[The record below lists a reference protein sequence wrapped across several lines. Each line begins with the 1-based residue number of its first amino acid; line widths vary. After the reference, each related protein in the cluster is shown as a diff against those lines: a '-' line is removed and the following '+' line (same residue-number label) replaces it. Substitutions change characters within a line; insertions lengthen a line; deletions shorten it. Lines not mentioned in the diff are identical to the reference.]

1 MTNYSKKAN
10 YKPLLWFI
18 IGFGAFAFTRV
29 STYIPFAIV
38 LAALFILRFLRT
50 QKAVKGILL
59 AALGFPLTIILSQ
72 FFPVNGPW
80 IFIIGSLI
88 SFILKGLIFMV
99 PYMVDRLIFKKIK
112 GFYATLVFPVFA
124 IAFYFLNS
132 TYGLFKGT
140 AFFYAFTQ
148 YGNLSLVQ
156 FLSVAGIWGSGFF
169 LLWTASVINWMWE
182 NEFAWINIK
191 KGVTIYAGAAL
202 LIFTYGGFRIS
213 PLFYDYT
220 GKTVKVAS
228 VLMPADPDGN
238 YPSLMELFPG
248 RVFSDLNENVAII
261 EERVEQA
268 AYAEAKIVVFQEY
281 SLLIPEIQEA
291 SLIKELKRIAIENN
305 IYICINYAY
314 LPEMDEG
321 EHEYTFGFI
330 ELSDEEEGSNK
341 ALLINNQGEMEIEYV
356 KHHLVKGEDN
366 YILEGTSDQ
375 LPVVDTPYG
384 RVGVVI
390 CKDMEFSR
398 FMRQAAEKRADIVL
412 APSFE
417 SSHSLAITYSQMLRA
432 VEYGFSFVRPCA
444 NGLSIA
450 IDYQGRVL
458 TSLNSFTSPGE
469 IMYAEVPTKGVSTLY
484 GFIGDL
490 FAWLCCLALAAFVV
504 LGLLKRKGIRDSD

>member
-1 MTNYSKKAN
+1 
-10 YKPLLWFI
+10 
-18 IGFGAFAFTRV
+18 
-29 STYIPFAIV
+29 
-38 LAALFILRFLRT
+38 
-50 QKAVKGILL
+50 
-59 AALGFPLTIILSQ
+59 
-72 FFPVNGPW
+72 
-80 IFIIGSLI
+80 
-88 SFILKGLIFMV
+88 
-99 PYMVDRLIFKKIK
+99 
-112 GFYATLVFPVFA
+112 
-124 IAFYFLNS
+124 
-132 TYGLFKGT
+132 
-140 AFFYAFTQ
+140 
-148 YGNLSLVQ
+148 
-156 FLSVAGIWGSGFF
+156 
-169 LLWTASVINWMWE
+169 
-182 NEFAWINIK
+182 
-191 KGVTIYAGAAL
+191 
-202 LIFTYGGFRIS
+202 
-213 PLFYDYT
+213 
-220 GKTVKVAS
+220 
-228 VLMPADPDGN
+228 
-238 YPSLMELFPG
+238 
-248 RVFSDLNENVAII
+248 
-261 EERVEQA
+261 
-268 AYAEAKIVVFQEY
+268 
-281 SLLIPEIQEA
+281 
-291 SLIKELKRIAIENN
+291 KRIAIENN

-375 LPVVDTPYG
+375 LQVVDTPYG